1 MNHKKIVVTSRS
13 FSAHPKLR
21 EELLALFPNTKF
33 NDEGIIVDEKTLAEF
48 FSMHLLYLCMSL
60 YYVCDFLH
68 YHSI

>member
-48 FSMHLLYLCMSL
+48 FSGADGAVVALDPITLNL
-60 YYVCDFLH
+60 
-68 YHSI
+68 